1 MNYSINERYNC
12 IVFEF
17 TGNLMGGPD
26 ATQFNEELHD
36 LIDQN
41 KTEIV
46 ADLSNVKFMNSSG
59 LGILIGGLT
68 TMRKA
73 GGDLRIAG
81 ANKRIESL
89 LMVTKLITVFKSY
102 QDVEAAVESFREDED
117 KEKTGEKES

>member
-12 IVFEF
+12 MVFEF
-17 TGNLMGGPD
+17 SGNLMGGPD
-26 ATQFNEELHD
+26 ATEFNDKLHE
-36 LIDQN
+36 LIDQDRL
-41 KTEIV
+41 EIV

-68 TMRKA
+68 TMRNA

-89 LMVTKLITVFKSY
+89 LMVTKLITVFNHY
-102 QDVEAAVESFREDED
+102 RTVEEAVESFKKDPV
-117 KEKTGEKES
+117 GEEEQE